1 MGGKLHVDQPAG
13 FVHTLIDGIAQN
25 LLLISLPSPPSDT
38 LLVFHAHPLS
48 LAMSYGVSRCS
59 TGWYRS
65 KRHEVR
71 NFILL
76 LYGTTQTVMNYST
89 GEGDISLV
97 CVCVDVVALC
107 GDEYLDRL

>member
-13 FVHTLIDGIAQN
+13 FVHTLINGIAQN
-25 LLLISLPSPPSDT
+25 LLLISLPSPSSDT

-48 LAMSYGVSRCS
+48 LAVSYGVSRCTTS
-59 TGWYRS
+59 RYRS

-71 NFILL
+71 NFIL